1 MTKDYYIQPDALD
14 PVLSESAV
22 MELVRRHLP
31 EANTVTGVD
40 ENGGEARTYAIDE
53 HWILKIQ
60 RPQQL
65 RPKTSLEKESFF
77 LDYLKTI
84 SDVCVPKVL
93 GRGKEGKYIDYTLM
107 TRMPGIAIEYA
118 TLNGDKREQALSDLG
133 SMLRKIHGLPQS
145 PFMDSRLFPGDHSPV
160 DVRWRFGNLFDD
172 VVEMINKSPKSWSY
186 PIDPIK
192 VSRLAMHELPDVD
205 MWTVLHSNPGPEHV
219 FVHPENGLLS
229 GIIDFGD
236 AYFSHP
242 AHDLRRFRSPQD
254 RNAVFAGYCSGAPV
268 SENFIQTWRVAQILT
283 DMIAIVR
290 NPEFCEAAK
299 EELDQILN
307 EFQEK
312 ENFK

>member
-14 PVLSESAV
+14 PVLSESTV
-22 MELVRRHLP
+22 MELVHRHLP

-53 HWILKIQ
+53 QWILKTQ

-65 RPKTSLEKESFF
+65 RPKTSLHKEVFF

-84 SDVCVPKVL
+84 SSVSVPKVL
-93 GRGKEGKYIDYTLM
+93 GYGKEGKDIEYTLM

-118 TLNGDKREQALSDLG
+118 TLNGEKRERALMDLG
-133 SMLRKIHGLPQS
+133 RMLRKIHNLPQS
-145 PFMDSRLFPGDHSPV
+145 PFMESRLFPGDHSPV

-192 VSRLAMHELPDVD
+192 LSRIAMNLLPDVD
-205 MWTVLHSNPGPEHV
+205 IWTVLHSNPGPEHV

-242 AHDLRRFRSPQD
+242 VHDLRRFRSPQD
-254 RNAVFAGYCSGAPV
+254 RSAVFNGYIIDAPV
-268 SENFIQTWRVAQILT
+268 SNNFIQTWRVAQILT

-290 NPEFCEAAK
+290 NPDLCEAAK
-299 EELDQILN
+299 AELDQILN
-307 EFQEK
+307 EIK
-312 ENFK
+312 